1 MPSSYRSLLVILEN
15 AIFIQAI
22 LLLQCHLNTG
32 HNWWLERI
40 PSSYRSLVG
49 VIENAIF
56 IQVTLVV
63 VIENDIFLQVTSG
76 GHRELLFHTGHY
88 WWSQRMES
96 SFRLH

>member
-1 MPSSYRSLLVILEN
+1 M
-15 AIFIQAI
+15 
-22 LLLQCHLNTG
+22 
-32 HNWWLERI
+32 

-88 WWSQRMES
+88 
-96 SFRLH
+96 